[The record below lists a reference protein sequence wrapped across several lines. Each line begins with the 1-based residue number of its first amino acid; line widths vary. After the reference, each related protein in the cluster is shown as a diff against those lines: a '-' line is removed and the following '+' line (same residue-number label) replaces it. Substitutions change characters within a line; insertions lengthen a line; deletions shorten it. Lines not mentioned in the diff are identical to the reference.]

1 MTLLVPFDDSALA
14 ETALKRACEFGAYR
28 NEAVV
33 ALTVIPDDRSFA
45 VERGWIDPN
54 EAYRPDDLCVR
65 FQQRVRAVDDGVE
78 FRCERP
84 TDSEDAT
91 ATATDDVTRTIRA
104 VAGELDVSIL
114 FVGSENAGRVSS
126 PMTSVGDP
134 SRRTRGTTS
143 TSSATRSDGGRR
155 RTGVDV
161 QSGCWAAS
169 SDQSV
174 LTMERSDFW

>member
-134 SRRTRGTTS
+134 L
-143 TSSATRSDGGRR
+143 
-155 RTGVDV
+155 
-161 QSGCWAAS
+161 S
-169 SDQSV
+169 SDARYDV
-174 LTMERSDFW
+174 HIVRHAE